1 MKRRLINKN
10 HDEVVRILFRHHGLR
25 FDNYAKTLYHSH
37 PRYGYIEAITYILS
51 RFGID
56 TSLIQTDLEE
66 IKGLPFPLVVNFDG
80 LFLPIVGMKNDE
92 TVFLINE
99 SGETEEV
106 LLRNFSHVWDGRA
119 LVMEEDGKGKG
130 NIAKDKAIWRANR
143 LLIIISGLIFAC
155 AALYFSGRAIC
166 CQSIIRDLFLLSSIA
181 GLAVSVLFHV
191 QRLDRGNPLV
201 NKICHSSAGH
211 SSKRDC
217 SSILDSNASKFLGVL
232 SWVDVGSVYF
242 LLFLSIVW
250 FMLAPEAMT
259 VLALVSLFAAAYI
272 PYSIFYQAKKAKRWC
287 ALCLSIQAILLFNA
301 AISIVFLMNEGVLVG
316 NLWMTAIMIVV
327 ISIIVASVYSLVLNC
342 ITSLYLLKERDKKHR
357 ELLFSA
363 GGFQFLIQETPVV
376 DFSLSPKLPVIE
388 KEGDAEVTMIINP
401 KCSPCMKKTREVLEI
416 LNRKRYTK
424 LSVVFFVDPKT
435 EEEVAL
441 AKKLISESLS
451 GNLSAALENHVNR
464 FPDVSDID
472 NITNIHPKA
481 QDILDS
487 SFKWCKNNRFMSTP
501 KIFLNNH
508 EWPSLYSV
516 KDIDYLVE

>member
-25 FDNYAKTLYHSH
+25 FDNYAKSLYHSH
-37 PRYGYIEAITYILS
+37 PRYGYIEAISYILS

-66 IKGLPFPLVVNFDG
+66 IKSLPFPLVVNYDG

-92 TVFLINE
+92 TVLLINE
-99 SGETEEV
+99 SGEIEEV

-130 NIAKDKAIWRANR
+130 NIAKEKAIWMANR
-143 LLIIISGLIFAC
+143 FLIIISGLIFVG

-217 SSILDSNASKFLGVL
+217 SSILDSNASKFFGVL
-232 SWVDVGSVYF
+232 SWVNVGSVYF
-242 LLFLSIVW
+242 LFFLSIVW
-250 FMLAPEAMT
+250 FVRAPEAMT
-259 VLALVSLFAAAYI
+259 VLALVSLIAAVYI
-272 PYSIFYQAKKAKRWC
+272 PYSLFYQAKKAKRWC
-287 ALCLSIQAILLFNA
+287 ALCLSVQAILFFNA
-301 AISIVFLMNEGVLVG
+301 VISIVYLMKKGVIIG
-316 NLWMTAIMIVV
+316 DFWMMAIKIVV
-327 ISIIVASVYSLVLNC
+327 IAAIVISLYSLVLAC
-342 ITSLYLLKERDKKHR
+342 VTSFYLLKERDKKHR

-363 GGFQFLIQETPVV
+363 EGFHFLTQNTPEV

-388 KEGDAEVTMIINP
+388 RGGNTELTMIINP
-401 KCSPCMKKTREVLEI
+401 SCSPCMMKTREVLEM
-416 LNRKRYTK
+416 LNRKRYTS
-424 LSVVFFVDPKT
+424 LSIVILVDPKAKV
-435 EEEVAL
+435 EVAL
-441 AKKLISESLS
+441 AKKLITESFA
-451 GNLSAALENHVNR
+451 GNLAGALENHVKR
-464 FPDVSDID
+464 FPDIGDVDAATS
-472 NITNIHPKA
+472 IHPKA
-481 QDILDS
+481 QEIVDS
-487 SFKWCKNNRFMSTP
+487 GFKWSKDNRFLSTP
-501 KIFLNNH
+501 KLFLNGH
-508 EWPSLYSV
+508 ELPSLYSV
-516 KDIDYLVE
+516 KDLDFLVE